1 MRILSLAALG
11 AVLLAPPASAACRLV
26 TAQVPLTMEGL
37 RPLVEAKINGKQV
50 KFLLDS
56 GAFGSSVTATFATQE
71 KLPTV
76 KAKKMGSLVPAK
88 AATFT
93 SGARGEEH
101 ETGIV
106 IAPTFEFGGSV
117 FPNVKFLTIRDLG
130 GSAMGLLGQNVLHTS
145 DNEYDLKAGVL
156 RLVRPEDCATANL
169 AYWAT
174 PGMTYSVVPLERT
187 GQYGGA
193 HNIAMIAI
201 NGVQMRAYF
210 DTGADTSFITG
221 HAAARAGVKTT
232 DAGVKR
238 AGESHALDGDIKT
251 WVATFSSVK
260 IGDEEIKNAKLA
272 IGESEATD
280 FDVLIGADFFLAHHV
295 YVANSQGKLYFT
307 YGGGPVFRTSAL
319 QDAAASGD
327 EHSH

>member
-1 MRILSLAALG
+1 
-11 AVLLAPPASAACRLV
+11 
-26 TAQVPLTMEGL
+26 
-37 RPLVEAKINGKQV
+37 
-50 KFLLDS
+50 
-56 GAFGSSVTATFATQE
+56 
-71 KLPTV
+71 
-76 KAKKMGSLVPAK
+76 
-88 AATFT
+88 
-93 SGARGEEH
+93 
-101 ETGIV
+101 
-106 IAPTFEFGGSV
+106 
-117 FPNVKFLTIRDLG
+117 
-130 GSAMGLLGQNVLHTS
+130 MGLLGQNVLHTA
-145 DNEYDLKAGVL
+145 DNEYDLKGGML

-221 HAAARAGVKTT
+221 HAAARAGVRTS
-232 DAGVKR
+232 DPGVKR

-272 IGESEATD
+272 IGESEVTD
-280 FDVLIGADFFLAHHV
+280 FDVLIGADFFMAHHV

-307 YGGGPVFRTSAL
+307 YGGGPVFRTSAP

-327 EHSH
+327 ERSH